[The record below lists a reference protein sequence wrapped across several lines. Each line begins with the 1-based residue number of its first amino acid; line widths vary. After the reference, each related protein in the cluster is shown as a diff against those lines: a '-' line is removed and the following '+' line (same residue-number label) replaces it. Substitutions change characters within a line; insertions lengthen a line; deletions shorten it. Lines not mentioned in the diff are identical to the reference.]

1 MKLAEVRQLVQ
12 PRRPMLSPVA
22 RVLARCHSVED
33 LRQAARQKLP
43 RAVFDYVEGGAD
55 EEQTISANRDGF
67 HRWVFQPRALRDVSG
82 PDLSV
87 ELFGRRLP
95 APLGLAPTGYT
106 RMMHP
111 SGETAV
117 AQASAGHGLP
127 YGLSTV
133 GTTSIED
140 LAATGHPRL
149 WFQLYVLRDRG
160 HTRWLVERAAAAGY
174 EALEVSVDTLVPG
187 HRARDVRNG
196 LTIPP
201 RLSARTIFDI
211 GLHPGYWA
219 GMLRSPALSFAN
231 IVPRP
236 DQAASA
242 SPGGPPQGTGADMR
256 TVADVTALF
265 DPSLDWDDLQTLR
278 GWWRGPLLIK
288 GPVSPQ
294 DAVRAVAAGVDG
306 IHLSNH
312 GGRQLDRTVATI
324 DLVRPVRE
332 AVGARVAIV
341 VDSGVRHGADIA
353 VALARG
359 ADICMVGRAY
369 LYGLAAAGPAGAER
383 AIELLTS
390 QFRRTMQLLG
400 VSSVAELHQYADSI
414 VVSQDE
420 AGAVRP
426 RWQEV
431 PQ

>member
-1 MKLAEVRQLVQ
+1 MKLAEVRELLQ
-12 PRRPMLSPVA
+12 PRPPVLSPVP

-33 LRQAARQKLP
+33 LRQAARHKLP

-55 EEQTISANRDGF
+55 DEHTVAANRDGF
-67 HRWVFQPRALRDVSG
+67 HRWAFQPRSLRDVSG

-87 ELFGRRLP
+87 ELFGRRLA

-111 SGETAV
+111 AGETAV
-117 AQASAGHGLP
+117 AQACAELGLP
-127 YGLSTV
+127 YCLSTV

-160 HTRWLVERAAAAGY
+160 HTRWLVERAAEAGY
-174 EALEVSVDTLVPG
+174 EALEVSVDTVVPG
-187 HRARDVRNG
+187 NRARDVRNG

-211 GLHPGYWA
+211 GLHPGYWT
-219 GMLRSPALSFAN
+219 GMLRSPLLSFAN
-231 IVPRP
+231 LVPRP
-236 DQAASA
+236 DQAGGGA
-242 SPGGPPQGTGADMR
+242 PGGPRQR
-256 TVADVTALF
+256 TVSDMSALF
-265 DPSLDWDDLQTLR
+265 DPSLNWDDLQLLR
-278 GWWRGPLLIK
+278 EWWPGLLLIK
-288 GPVSPQ
+288 GPVSPE

-324 DLVRPVRE
+324 DMVRPVRE
-332 AVGARVAIV
+332 AVGGAATIV

-359 ADICMVGRAY
+359 ADLCMVGRPY
-369 LYGLAAAGPAGAER
+369 LYGLAAAGRAGAGR
-383 AIELLTS
+383 AIELLIS
-390 QFRRTMQLLG
+390 QFRRTLQLLG
-400 VSSVAELHQYADSI
+400 VSSVPELHEHADSL
-414 VVSQDE
+414 VVGRSQAGTALPLLQE
-420 AGAVRP
+420 AP
-426 RWQEV
+426 L
-431 PQ
+431 